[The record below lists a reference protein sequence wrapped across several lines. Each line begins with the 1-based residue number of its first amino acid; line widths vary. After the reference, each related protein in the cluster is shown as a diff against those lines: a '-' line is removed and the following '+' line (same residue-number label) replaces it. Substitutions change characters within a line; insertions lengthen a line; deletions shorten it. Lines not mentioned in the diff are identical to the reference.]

1 MTVHRWFK
9 AGKECPG
16 DYLYERHGEIA
27 AAVNKKLGVASSQ
40 PVVSV
45 PKVEESKFPYL
56 VRINTA
62 LLNVRAGAGT
72 NYKITAR
79 VKKNEVYTI
88 VDEIDGWGKLKSG
101 AGWISLKYTVKK

>member
-1 MTVHRWFK
+1 MISFFLISNSHEFLYSHH
-9 AGKECPG
+9 AG
-16 DYLYERHGEIA
+16 
-27 AAVNKKLGVASSQ
+27 NWSKLGVASSQ
-40 PVVSV
+40 SVVSV
-45 PKVEESKFPYL
+45 PKVEENKFPYL

-72 NYKITAR
+72 NYKITTR
-79 VKKNEVYTI
+79 VRKNQVYTI